1 MSREKILN
9 EIRKNKPALVEL
21 PSFSFVA
28 EEQNKT
34 ERFIELLHS
43 IGGKGILVDGLQ
55 DVQTFH
61 QQKIAEGVEVV
72 NGVANLS
79 PFNIESYLE
88 KDGNDLESVNT
99 VLLEGELGVAENSAV
114 WVTEKKMVN
123 RMLPL
128 ICQELVLVI
137 REETVVDNM
146 HEAYSKININ
156 QDGYGVFI
164 AGPSKTADIEQSL
177 VIGAHGPL
185 SLQVFIVRQASP
197 GPSGGGVS

>member
-9 EIRKNKPALVEL
+9 EIRKNKPAPTEL
-21 PSFSFVA
+21 PVFSFGA
-28 EEQNKT
+28 MAQNNT
-34 ERFIELLHS
+34 EKFLELLHS
-43 IGGKGILVDGLQ
+43 IGGRGTVVENLQ
-55 DVQTFH
+55 EVQSFL
-61 QQKIAEGVEVV
+61 QQKINEGVEVV
-72 NGVANLS
+72 NGISQLS
-79 PFNIESYLE
+79 SYNIETYIDKE
-88 KDGNDLESVNT
+88 GKEIETVNT

-137 REETVVDNM
+137 KEESIVANM
-146 HEAYSKININ
+146 HEAYTKIKVNE
-156 QDGYGVFI
+156 DGYGVFI

-185 SLQVFIVRQASP
+185 SLQVFILK
-197 GPSGGGVS
+197 G